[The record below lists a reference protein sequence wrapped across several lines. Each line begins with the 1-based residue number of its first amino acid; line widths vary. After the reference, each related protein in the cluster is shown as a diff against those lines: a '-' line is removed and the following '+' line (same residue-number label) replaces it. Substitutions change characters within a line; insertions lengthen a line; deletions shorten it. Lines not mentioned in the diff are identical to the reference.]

1 MDLSVGIA
9 FIGGLASFVSPCVF
23 PLVPAYIGYLSGRA
37 VTSGEA
43 SSMDRWKMVSHGLAF
58 ILGFSVVFVS
68 LGLAFSAIGGLL
80 DAIKDAL
87 AKVGG
92 LIVIVFGVHMTGLVR
107 IKFLEY
113 DLRKLSPLSSK
124 YGYLSSFLMGVFF
137 SAGWSPCIGPVLA
150 AILTLAMSSG
160 NPGQGAL
167 LLGFYSLGL
176 GLPFLVAAFGIS
188 WVTTLLA
195 KHRKA
200 MRVSEIIMGVILV
213 IIGVML
219 LTNTF
224 SKIAQYSGFS
234 LPGF

>member
-1 MDLSVGIA
+1 
-9 FIGGLASFVSPCVF
+9 
-23 PLVPAYIGYLSGRA
+23 
-37 VTSGEA
+37 
-43 SSMDRWKMVSHGLAF
+43 MDRWKMVSHGLAF